1 MRRINQVVTIGAII
15 TASLI
20 ILIYVGDMLS
30 CLLTDSPLSTLELA
44 LVIAL
49 IIGAVIAGFYLKK
62 HS

>member
-1 MRRINQVVTIGAII
+1 MKRINQVVTIGAII

-20 ILIYVGDMLS
+20 ILIYIGDMLS
-30 CLLTDSPLSTLELA
+30 CLLTDSPISTLELA

-49 IIGAVIAGFYLKK
+49 IISTVIAGIYLKK